1 MQWQISHRCET
12 YELQRFPLLRR
23 RIEEVMANFLR
34 EGLAPA
40 ETMIGHLIEMEVHC
54 LSLMVQSLVLTCFS
68 AS

>member
-12 YELQRFPLLRR
+12 SELQRFPLLRR

-40 ETMIGHLIEMEVHC
+40 ETMIGHLIEMEVRC
-54 LSLMVQSLVLTCFS
+54 LS
-68 AS
+68 